1 MLDQFKIYKD
11 SFLMNKVR
19 YISTII
25 IGLVC
30 MAGAII
36 VPAIITA
43 KMGFYIANLSQNV
56 SGAYNY
62 IISSSLEVENIV
74 SDVRIVILI
83 LVTIVLITLNVL
95 NVVLEKETYIAK
107 TNMGKLRSDT
117 CKEIIFKSVINSLIM
132 IILSFIVG
140 IIVVDTYGSMQYI
153 IIKVSMQDCL
163 IPSLVGLFVGGISS
177 FVTFLLL
184 IDKSREIKGF

>member
-62 IISSSLEVENIV
+62 IISNSLEVENIV

-132 IILSFIVG
+132 IILGFIVG

>member
-43 KMGFYIANLSQNV
+43 KMGFYIAKLSQNV

-62 IISSSLEVENIV
+62 IISNSLEVENIV

-132 IILSFIVG
+132 IILGFIVG

>member
-1 MLDQFKIYKD
+1 MLDQLKIYKN

-25 IGLVC
+25 IGLIC

-43 KMGFYIANLSQNV
+43 KMGLYIANLGKNV
-56 SGAYNY
+56 AGAYNY
-62 IISSSLEVENIV
+62 IVSNSSDVENIV
-74 SDVRIVILI
+74 ADVRIVILI
-83 LVTIVLITLNVL
+83 SVTIVHITLNVL
-95 NVVLEKETYIAK
+95 NVVIEKDTYIAK

-117 CKEIIFKSVINSLIM
+117 CKEIVFKSVINSLIM
-132 IILSFIVG
+132 IILGFMVG
-140 IIVVDTYGSMQYI
+140 IMVVDIYGSMQDI

-184 IDKSREIKGF
+184 IDKTRGIKGF

>member
-62 IISSSLEVENIV
+62 IISNSLEVENIV

-117 CKEIIFKSVINSLIM
+117 CKEIIFKSVISSLIM
-132 IILSFIVG
+132 IVLGLIVG
-140 IIVVDTYGSMQYI
+140 IIVVDTYGSMQDI
-153 IIKVSMQDCL
+153 IIKASMQDCL

>member
-62 IISSSLEVENIV
+62 IISNSLEVENIV

-132 IILSFIVG
+132 IILGFIVG

-153 IIKVSMQDCL
+153 IIEVSMQDCL

>member
-1 MLDQFKIYKD
+1 MLDQLKIYKN

-25 IGLVC
+25 IGLIC

-43 KMGFYIANLSQNV
+43 KMGLYIANLGKNV
-56 SGAYNY
+56 AGAYNY
-62 IISSSLEVENIV
+62 IVSNSSDVENIV
-74 SDVRIVILI
+74 ADVRIVILI
-83 LVTIVLITLNVL
+83 LVTIVHITLNVL
-95 NVVLEKETYIAK
+95 NVVVEKDTYIAK

-117 CKEIIFKSVINSLIM
+117 CKEIVFKSVINSLIM
-132 IILSFIVG
+132 IILGFMVG
-140 IIVVDTYGSMQYI
+140 IMVVDIYGSMQDI

-184 IDKSREIKGF
+184 IDKTRGIKGF

>member
-62 IISSSLEVENIV
+62 IISNSLEVENIV
-74 SDVRIVILI
+74 SDVRIAILI

-132 IILSFIVG
+132 IILGFIVG

>member
-1 MLDQFKIYKD
+1 MLDQLKIYKD

-43 KMGFYIANLSQNV
+43 KIGLYIANLSQNV

-62 IISSSLEVENIV
+62 IVSNSLEVENIV
-74 SDVRIVILI
+74 ADVRIAI
-83 LVTIVLITLNVL
+83 LVLVVIILTTLNIL
-95 NVVLEKETYIAK
+95 NVVIEKQIYITK

-117 CKEIIFKSVINSLIM
+117 CKEIIFKSVISSLIM
-132 IILSFIVG
+132 IALGCLVG
-140 IIVVDTYGSMQYI
+140 ITVVDIYGSMQNI
-153 IIKVSMQDCL
+153 LIKVSAQDIL
-163 IPSLVGLFVGGISS
+163 IPSVVGLLVGGISS

>member
-62 IISSSLEVENIV
+62 IISNSLEVENIV

-117 CKEIIFKSVINSLIM
+117 CKEIIFKSVINNLIM
-132 IILSFIVG
+132 IILGFIVG

>member
-62 IISSSLEVENIV
+62 IISNSLEVENIV

-132 IILSFIVG
+132 IILGFIVG

-153 IIKVSMQDCL
+153 IIKVSMQDFL